1 MDYFISQHGDT
12 LWTRKKVEK
21 LMCCIQTLPQV
32 QEPNFHLHDV
42 ENIHN
47 DGFTKHFLEYI
58 IVLLC
63 FFFFHQIRLLL
74 VNKYIKIR
82 NKIKHRF
89 SILIRILN
97 HLVIIRRHITK
108 DSKINENPKYYRV
121 HLIPT
126 PTLTPFQCLKHKT

>member
-1 MDYFISQHGDT
+1 MDCFISQHGDT

-58 IVLLC
+58 TVLLC

-97 HLVIIRRHITK
+97 HLVMIRSHITK

-121 HLIPT
+121 HLMPT